1 MTTVRSARTTDLP
14 WLVPQLL
21 AFLGSISLPLRPSEE
36 YTLKTVA
43 KLMDTGVVLVAE
55 NEAGDLMGTIGGTIS
70 FHLFDPD
77 RLVLAELWWWVAPEY
92 RGSSAGLRLIQAFR
106 ERGLQDVD
114 LVTMSTLET
123 THPGVGEHLERM
135 GFQRRE
141 QAYIMDVE
149 AVLNTERLREVHN
162 LPSTNGHLARQVLEG
177 GV

>member
-21 AFLGSISLPLRPSEE
+21 AFLGSVSLPLRPSED
-36 YTLKTVA
+36 YVRQA
-43 KLMDTGVVLVAE
+43 VGKLMDTGVVLVAE
-55 NEAGDLMGTIGGTIS
+55 NESGKLMGTIGGTIS

-141 QAYIMDVE
+141 QAYILDVE
-149 AVLNTERLREVHN
+149 AVLQAEQAERV
-162 LPSTNGHLARQVLEG
+162 V
-177 GV
+177 V

>member
-1 MTTVRSARTTDLP
+1 MTTVVRDARPADIP
-14 WLVPQLL
+14 WLIPQLL
-21 AFLGSISLPLRPSEE
+21 TFLASLGLPLRPKEDHVTKSLER
-36 YTLKTVA
+36 
-43 KLMDTGVVLVAE
+43 LMDQGVVLVAE
-55 NEAGDLMGTIGGTIS
+55 NSATGELMGTIGGTIN

-141 QAYIMDVE
+141 QAYVLDVE
-149 AVLNTERLREVHN
+149 AVLQAERVV
-162 LPSTNGHLARQVLEG
+162 T
-177 GV
+177 

>member
-21 AFLGSISLPLRPSEE
+21 AFLGSLPLPLRPTAD
-36 YTLKTVA
+36 YVRQGVA

-55 NEAGDLMGTIGGTIS
+55 NEAGELLGTIGGTIN

-141 QAYIMDVE
+141 QAYVLDVE
-149 AVLNTERLREVHN
+149 SVLQAERVV
-162 LPSTNGHLARQVLEG
+162 T
-177 GV
+177 